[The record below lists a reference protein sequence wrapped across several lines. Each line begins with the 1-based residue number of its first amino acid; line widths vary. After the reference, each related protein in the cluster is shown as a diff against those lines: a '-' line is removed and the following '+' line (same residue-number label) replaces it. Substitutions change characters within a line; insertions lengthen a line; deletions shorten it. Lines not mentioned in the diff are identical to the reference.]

1 MYSSRNIEKERLLE
15 VRNYFYAINVT
26 ASLAFSDVPDG
37 VWVLEDHVAG
47 VEGMRGHIVAW
58 AKDFIAPLEH
68 ALAEVWLRVNF
79 VLEGEAEGVCGVGVE
94 LFPVDEGAWGG
105 GPPAIAAEP
114 VLGNSLAAADFWNFV
129 LGEEQ
134 AAEIL
139 RIGAGPSGNRDVC
152 AEVQGLPCGHRECV
166 EAQVSIIDSEVD
178 LGVLVGKVVL
188 LDHLF
193 TIEQG

>member
-1 MYSSRNIEKERLLE
+1 M
-15 VRNYFYAINVT
+15 NVT
-26 ASLAFSDVPDG
+26 TSLAFSDVPDG
-37 VWVLEDHVAG
+37 VGVLEDHVG
-47 VEGMRGHIVAW
+47 RVEGMRGHLIAR

-79 VLEGEAEGVCGVGVE
+79 VLEGEAEGVCGISVE
-94 LFPVDEGAWGG
+94 LFPVDEGARGG
-105 GPPAIAAEP
+105 GPPAVAAEP
-114 VLGNSLAAADFWNFV
+114 VLSNSLAAALGGDFV

-134 AAEIL
+134 AGEIL
-139 RIGAGPSGNRDVC
+139 RIGSGPPGNWDVR
-152 AEVQGLPCGHRECV
+152 AEVKGLPCGHRECV

-188 LDHLF
+188 LDHLL